1 MIEAIRL
8 AFERC
13 RRRYPTIFMEF
24 EEFKN
29 RVEEILSGE
38 SAVTGYPAAGR
49 LRQHLSLDK
58 LHLEDLFLAHAC
70 SKGDSIAWEYFVDA
84 YLPVLR
90 RCAAQACRCMSRSED
105 LAQELVTKLLDD
117 RHRFAGYSGRG
128 SLEGWLRVAVSHAA
142 IDHFRRNRKQVS
154 LEELQDSGQ
163 AAASARNGLSTAG
176 QSERIDARWGPVL
189 LSVLVEDLRRLPPR
203 DRLLLSLYYVQ
214 DVPLKAIGRQFGV
227 HEATASRWL
236 ERLRQG
242 LRKRIEREMKR
253 RHGLRA
259 GELESL
265 WQWVSEETDFSLQ
278 EVVSGCKEV

>member
-13 RRRYPTIFMEF
+13 QRRYPTIFMEF

-29 RVEEILSGE
+29 RVEEILSRE
-38 SAVTGYPAAGR
+38 SAVTGYPAADR
-49 LRQHLSLDK
+49 LRQELLPDK

-70 SKGDSIAWEYFVDA
+70 SRGDRIAWEYFVDA

-90 RCAAQACRCMSRSED
+90 RCAAQACKCMSRSED

-117 RHRFAGYSGRG
+117 RHRFAGYNGRG
-128 SLEGWLRVAVSHAA
+128 SLAGWLRVAVSHAA
-142 IDHFRRNRKQVS
+142 IDHFRRDRKQVS
-154 LEELQDSGQ
+154 LEDLQDLGQ
-163 AAASARNGLSTAG
+163 AAASARHGLSAAG
-176 QSERIDARWGPVL
+176 ESERVDARWGSVL

-203 DRLLLSLYYVQ
+203 ERLLLNLYYVQ

-265 WQWVSEETDFSLQ
+265 WRWVSEETDFSLQ
-278 EVVSGCKEV
+278 EAVSGCKDV

>member
-13 RRRYPTIFMEF
+13 QRRYPTISLEF
-24 EEFKN
+24 EAFKN
-29 RVEEILSGE
+29 RVEEILSGA
-38 SAVTGYPAAGR
+38 SAVTGYSAADR
-49 LRQHLSLDK
+49 LPQNLSPDK

-70 SKGDSIAWEYFVDA
+70 SKGDRIAWEYFVDA

-90 RCAAQACRCMSRSED
+90 RCAAQACRYMSRSED
-105 LAQELVTKLLDD
+105 LAQELITKLLDD
-117 RHRFAGYSGRG
+117 RHRFAGYNGRG
-128 SLEGWLRVAVSHAA
+128 SLAGWLRVAVSHAA
-142 IDHFRRNRKQVS
+142 IDQFRRNRREVS
-154 LEELQDSGQ
+154 LEDTRDSGQ
-163 AAASARNGLSTAG
+163 APADAHNGLSAAA
-176 QSERIDARWGPVL
+176 QIERIDARWGPVL

-203 DRLLLSLYYVQ
+203 DRLLLDLYYVQ

-265 WQWVSEETDFSLQ
+265 WQWVSEETDFSL
-278 EVVSGCKEV
+278 EEAVSGCKEV

>member
-1 MIEAIRL
+1 MVEAIRL
-8 AFERC
+8 AFEC
-13 RRRYPTIFMEF
+13 CQRRYPTISMEF
-24 EEFKN
+24 EEFRN

-38 SAVTGYPAAGR
+38 LAVPGYVMADRP
-49 LRQHLSLDK
+49 RQVLSPDK

-70 SKGDSIAWEYFVDA
+70 SKGDRIAWEYFVDA
-84 YLPVLR
+84 YLPILR
-90 RCAAQACRCMSRSED
+90 RSAQQTCRCMSRSED

-117 RHRFAGYSGRG
+117 RRRFAGYNGRG
-128 SLEGWLRVAVSHAA
+128 SLAGWLRVAVSHAA
-142 IDHFRRNRKQVS
+142 IDHFRRSRKQVS
-154 LEELQDSGQ
+154 LEELEDAGQ
-163 AAASARNGLSTAG
+163 ATAIARNGLSSAG

-203 DRLLLSLYYVQ
+203 DRLLLSLYYAQ
-214 DVPLKAIGRQFGV
+214 QVPLKAIGRQFGV

-236 ERLRQG
+236 ERLRQD

-259 GELESL
+259 SEVRSL

-278 EVVSGCKEV
+278 EAVSECKEV